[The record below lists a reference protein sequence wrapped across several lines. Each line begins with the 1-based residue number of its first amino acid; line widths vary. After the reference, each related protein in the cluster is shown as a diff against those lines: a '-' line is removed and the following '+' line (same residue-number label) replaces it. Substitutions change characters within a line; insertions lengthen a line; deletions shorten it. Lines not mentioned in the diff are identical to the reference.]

1 LLKADE
7 LRGRANQ
14 NVAHKM
20 SSVSNARRCPHS
32 MTHILTG
39 SSSRIQMQSP
49 KSDVQSPKSYV
60 CRRKPQ
66 ALDIGLGTWDLLL
79 YLQLPVPKPPVGGSD
94 GGSVGGATGGGGG
107 GGWPP
112 KSKPPDG
119 APGVWPKPAGGGG
132 EDIPPGR
139 FLPNMATPIT
149 PPKVVNPT
157 RIKATNKTTRSA
169 NAVPAIG
176 KSLKPAF

>member
-1 LLKADE
+1 
-7 LRGRANQ
+7 LRSRPNQ
-14 NVAHKM
+14 NVTHKL

-39 SSSRIQMQSP
+39 SSLRIQMQSP
-49 KSDVQSPKSYV
+49 KSDVPSPKSYV

-79 YLQLPVPKPPVGGSD
+79 YLQLPVPKPPGGGSV

-107 GGWPP
+107 GGGPP
-112 KSKPPDG
+112 KPGPPGG
-119 APGVWPKPAGGGG
+119 ATGGPPPKPVGGGG
-132 EDIPPGR
+132 GGVMPGR
-139 FLPNMATPIT
+139 FLNMATPIT
-149 PPKVVNPT
+149 PPKVAKPT
-157 RIKATNKTTRSA
+157 RIRAMNKTTRTA

-176 KSLKPAF
+176 KSLKPAC